1 MYRYFLGV
9 VLMLP
14 LSAPAGDTDPVL
26 MSEAQALADEFVA
39 ALKPQLKGALQTQG
53 PAGAIAVCADVA
65 PPLADSLSLTSGW
78 NVRRVSLKTRN
89 ASRAIPDAWERELLM
104 QFDAQAKET
113 PDAGLIEHG
122 EQVGNRFRYLRAQRV
137 EGVCMTCHG
146 QQLSADVIEAL
157 DTYYPDDIATGYS
170 IGDVRGAIS
179 LSRSVEDP
187 R

>member
-14 LSAPAGDTDPVL
+14 LSAPAGDADPVL

-65 PPLADSLSLTSGW
+65 PQLADSLSLTSGW

-89 ASRAIPDAWERELLM
+89 ASRAIPDAWEREQLT

-113 PDAGLIEHG
+113 KDDEPIEHG

-170 IGDVRGAIS
+170 IGEVRGAIS

>member
-1 MYRYFLGV
+1 MYRYVLGV

-14 LSAPAGDTDPVL
+14 LSVPAGDTNPVL
-26 MSEAQALADEFVA
+26 MSEAQALADEFFA
-39 ALKPQLKGALQTQG
+39 ALKPQLKSALQTQG

-65 PPLADSLSLTSGW
+65 PQLADSLSLTSGW

-89 ASRAIPDAWERELLM
+89 ASRAIPDSWEREQLT
-104 QFDAQAKET
+104 QFDAQARET
-113 PDAGLIEHG
+113 PDAELIEHG

-170 IGDVRGAIS
+170 IGEVRGAIS